1 MKKDLIVLLTAVSLI
16 GGSAGA
22 AFAAVNKV
30 DLAAQAAAIAQS
42 AEQEETVTTEDLG
55 IKNPGLLPSS
65 PFYFM
70 KEWARGVKMTFTFN
84 SVSKANLE
92 LQIANEKAAEA
103 KKIQE
108 IKPTDSK
115 AITNALENYKKAQ
128 ERLKT
133 RIESLKETSQN
144 PSIDVLLEKV
154 AENTVKH
161 EKVFDEIANKF
172 QDKSDVQ
179 SLINTVKESVE
190 ESAGAA
196 ARKDNPTNFAAKLEK
211 ALVESKGSE
220 LKHIR
225 SVEIIDRLE
234 KKAPEA
240 VKQSL
245 ERLREDFS
253 VKLKSD
259 IEKFAENN
267 TSTAVQKTLEQIP
280 GDVARRSIIINEIK
294 EVSTAP
300 VAATLEKVNI
310 GLNKI
315 YAEEQNFE
323 EKAKEQIENAREAA
337 QKLEGRIKESTGGIV
352 DSVKARLVEIQAKIE
367 KAKQAFE
374 EKKFGE
380 AFGQAGAAESLAR
393 NALRYFEEKTIGND
407 GVEKIIAELEAR
419 IGKYGQLLNERNYTA
434 ENRPELYEILKQAK
448 RHLELVREA
457 FNKKDLAAAKN
468 NIEIVKEFLQK
479 LSNAIEENI
488 RINIKPAEKTTTTV
502 TKPAPAAPSV
512 SSGGSYVSDCDFIKQ
527 SLNFLDKALRTGAI
541 NESAYKIKYEATLK
555 QLSTCSQKTIAP
567 QPVEATPIEKEIEA
581 ICTQQ
586 YDPVCG
592 TNGKTYSNECMA
604 KIAGVNVKFKGEC
617 GLNNTSNTSTKCE
630 TLRNNTP
637 QYEKDCYAKGGKMGS
652 KINEQGC
659 KESPVCILPGES
671 SAGGGTGEGSV
682 SVPNS
687 VSTDSG
693 ATGGGVSVPS
703 TSNTT
708 NTTVSGGGSSAVSC
722 PTLMPVS
729 PETEKDCAN
738 KGGKMVS
745 KTNANGCKLAAVCVL
760 PTTTTTNT
768 SNF

>member
-1 MKKDLIVLLTAVSLI
+1 MKKDLIALLTAVSLI
-16 GGSAGA
+16 GGSADA

-108 IKPTDSK
+108 IKPADSK
-115 AITNALENYKKAQ
+115 AITNALENYKKSQ

-133 RIESLKETSQN
+133 RIESLKEVLQN
-144 PSIDVLLEKV
+144 PNIDVLLEKV

-172 QDKSDVQ
+172 KDKSEVQ

-196 ARKDNPTNFAAKLEK
+196 AQKDSPANFAAKLEK
-211 ALVESKGSE
+211 VLVESKGSE

-245 ERLREDFS
+245 ERLRENFS
-253 VKLKSD
+253 IKLKYD

-280 GDVARRSIIINEIK
+280 GDAAKRSVIINEIK
-294 EVSTAP
+294 EFSTAP

-315 YAEEQNFE
+315 YTEEQNFE
-323 EKAKEQIENAREAA
+323 EKAKEQIEDALEAA
-337 QKLEGRIKESTGGIV
+337 QKLEARIKESTGSIV

-393 NALRYFEEKTIGND
+393 NALRYFEEKTIGNED
-407 GVEKIIAELEAR
+407 VERIIAELEAR

-434 ENRPELYEILKQAK
+434 ENRPELYEILKQTK
-448 RHLELVREA
+448 RYLELVREA
-457 FNKKDLAAAKN
+457 LNKKDLAAAKN

-479 LSNAIEENI
+479 LSNAIEQNI
-488 RINIKPAEKTTTTV
+488 RLNIR
-502 TKPAPAAPSV
+502 PAPATTAPSV
-512 SSGGSYVSDCDFIKQ
+512 SSGGSYASDCDFIKQ
-527 SLNFLDKALRTGAI
+527 SLNFLDKALKTGAI
-541 NESAYKIKYEATLK
+541 DENTYKIKYEAILK
-555 QLSTCSQKTIAP
+555 QLSTCSQKTAAP
-567 QPVEATPIEKEIEA
+567 QPVEATPIEKEIE
-581 ICTQQ
+581 IVCTQQ

-592 TNGKTYSNECMA
+592 ANGKTYSNECMA
-604 KIAGVNVKFKGEC
+604 KITGVSVKFKGEC
-617 GLNNTSNTSTKCE
+617 GSSDSVKCE

-671 SAGGGTGEGSV
+671 SAGGGAGEGSV
-682 SVPNS
+682 SAPNS
-687 VSTDSG
+687 ASTDSG
-693 ATGGGVSVPS
+693 ATGGGVS
-703 TSNTT
+703 
-708 NTTVSGGGSSAVSC
+708 GGSSSAVSC
-722 PTLMPVS
+722 PALMPVS
-729 PETEKDCAN
+729 PEVEKNCVA

-745 KTNANGCKLAAVCVL
+745 KTDANDCKLSAVCVL
-760 PTTTTTNT
+760 PTTTST
-768 SNF
+768 SNR